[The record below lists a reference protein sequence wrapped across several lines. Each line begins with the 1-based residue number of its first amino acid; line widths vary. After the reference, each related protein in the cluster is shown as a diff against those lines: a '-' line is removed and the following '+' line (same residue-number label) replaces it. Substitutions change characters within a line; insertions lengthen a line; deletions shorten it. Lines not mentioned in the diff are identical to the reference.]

1 MSSGYQQHFT
11 STDIDMLH
19 RVLDRAGIAD
29 FAEASASANRSNAS
43 RFLIEAFQHGVTSES
58 ALYFALVNRPDVS
71 VSDLAHPIGAAPGDL
86 PNKAETLLR
95 PVANT
100 RDGYRF
106 GRRVERNG
114 TWTIYHV
121 FSGKPANYGT
131 WNMAG
136 LTVKTA
142 DRALRILNAPLKA
155 A

>member
-11 STDIDMLH
+11 AANIDMLH

-29 FAEASASANRSNAS
+29 LPGALASALRSKAS
-43 RFLIEAFQHGVTSES
+43 RFLIETFQHGMTSES
-58 ALYFALVNRPDVS
+58 ALYFALVNRTGE
-71 VSDLAHPIGAAPGDL
+71 LGAAVVTPTNVTPPIAD
-86 PNKAETLLR
+86 ATRR
-95 PVANT
+95 PIADAK
-100 RDGYRF
+100 DGYRF
-106 GRRVERNG
+106 GRRVEQNG

-121 FSGKPANYGT
+121 FSGEPANYGA

-136 LTVKTA
+136 LTVRTA